1 MLDFMALGEILEL
14 DRFVLRSLEKM
25 ECKKRRESWLRD
37 FIFSDFDIP
46 EVHDNDVVFFRSLV
60 RDDYRDS
67 FHAVIEASGVRDPV
81 VIEDYK
87 SRSVPARLNVTASRA
102 MLRRCDLLEQIGE
115 SDPLIRSIL
124 FIRACMYAYIRDH
137 FGEVRPRA
145 IVFYADMQPT
155 EHMLA
160 LHFRQMGVPTV
171 TLQHGLYVDYGSYDT
186 VNKFNYLH
194 QPSEYF
200 LSWGPGTSE
209 LISRHHP
216 TTRVVEC
223 GKPLIFNADP
233 PAGARAA
240 RPYVSLL
247 LDQKPFHTQNEQMI
261 EIVRA
266 FALRKGL
273 DVKVRFHP
281 SLPKAA
287 ILEKYPGMS
296 EQLHFTD
303 AELVVGHTSSLLYE
317 ALALGCR
324 VLRFASEIPAI
335 ALPESNEFTTLR
347 QLEAKSR
354 QPQPGDL
361 WRRYFTAVGED
372 ALKNYGVF
380 FDALLNGPKV
390 KMG

>member
-1 MLDFMALGEILEL
+1 MIPSLDAILWA
-14 DRFVLRSLEKM
+14 DRFFLKDLPRKEKR
-25 ECKKRRESWLRD
+25 KKMRVWYRD
-37 FIFSDFDIP
+37 FVESDFRLPMVRDG
-46 EVHDNDVVFFRSLV
+46 DVVFFRSLV

-67 FHAVIEASGVRDPV
+67 FHAVIRASGVRNPV

-87 SRSVPARLNVTASRA
+87 SRAHPPRLNIDASRSL
-102 MLRRCDLLEQIGE
+102 LRNTDALDRIDAP
-115 SDPLIRSIL
+115 DPLIRTIL
-124 FIRACMYAYIRDH
+124 FIRSSMYAFIRDH
-137 FGEVRPRA
+137 FGNVRPRA
-145 IVFYADMQPT
+145 VVFFADMQPT
-155 EHMLA
+155 EHLLA

-171 TLQHGLYVDYGSYDT
+171 TLQHGLYVDYGDFDT
-186 VNKFNYLH
+186 VNRINYLH
-194 QPSEYF
+194 QPSQYF
-200 LSWGPGTSE
+200 LSWGPETSE
-209 LISRHHP
+209 LIARHHP
-216 TTRVVEC
+216 TTRIVEC

-233 PAGARAA
+233 PAGAESA
-240 RPYVSLL
+240 RPYVALL
-247 LDQKPFHTQNEQMI
+247 LDQKPFHAQNEQMI

-287 ILEKYPGMS
+287 ILEKYPGMA

-303 AELVVGHTSSLLYE
+303 AELVIGHTSSLLYE

-347 QLEAKSR
+347 QLEAKAR
-354 QPQPGDL
+354 LPQPDDL

-372 ALKNYGVF
+372 ALKNYGMF
-380 FDALLNGPKV
+380 FDTLLNGPKM
-390 KMG
+390 KTA